1 MNLLDFDFDPQM
13 PSWAK
18 RLAVFDLETTGLD
31 VNTSRIVTAC
41 VAVINQNG
49 ETESVTEWLVN
60 PAIEIPEAAS
70 RVHGVT
76 TKVAS
81 EKGADPASSVREII
95 ELLRSLNFE
104 MPLVAFNASYDFS
117 ILRSEALRYSLEPLD
132 PKPVIDPLVIDR
144 KLDRYRS
151 GKKNLATLT
160 AIYKVELS
168 DATTQRPMLLPQASL
183 FSAWPPNTQSSTSI
197 SASSTTFRL
206 VGQTSGSYRCRSS
219 LKSKTARI
227 SGRNWVGQ

>member
-1 MNLLDFDFDPQM
+1 LLDFDFDPQM
-13 PSWAK
+13 PAWAK

-31 VNTSRIVTAC
+31 LNTSRIVTAC

-49 ETESVTEWLVN
+49 ETESVSEWLVN
-60 PAIEIPEAAS
+60 PGIEIPEAAS

-76 TKVAS
+76 TEVAR
-81 EKGADPASSVREII
+81 EKGAEPASSVQEIV
-95 ELLRSLNFE
+95 ELLRSLNLE

-144 KLDRYRS
+144 KLERYRS

-160 AIYKVELS
+160 QSTKS
-168 DATTQRPMLLPQASL
+168 NFPMPTTQPQMLLLLASWLSGWPQ
-183 FSAWPPNTQSSTSI
+183 NTRSWTSI
-197 SASSTTFRL
+197 SASSTTSRL
-206 VGQTSGSYRCRSS
+206 AGPTSGSYRCRSS